1 MRRRVVNDENIQR
14 VAVFRFG
21 RRDEAP
27 IVGIGGNQL
36 LASERTE
43 VGSIFLHGN
52 SLLEQSLA
60 VRINRFELI
69 WRFQ

>member
-1 MRRRVVNDENIQR
+1 MLRTIQT

-27 IVGIGGNQL
+27 IVGISQPGDQR

-43 VGSIFLHGN
+43 LGSIF
-52 SLLEQSLA
+52 SAQKLA
-60 VRINRFELI
+60 AGTIVGG
-69 WRFQ
+69 QD

>member
-27 IVGIGGNQL
+27 IVGIGNQL

-43 VGSIFLHGN
+43 FGSIFLHGN

>member
-1 MRRRVVNDENIQR
+1 MRRRVVNDENIQT

-27 IVGIGGNQL
+27 IVGIGQPGDQL

-43 VGSIFLHGN
+43 LGSIFFARK
-52 SLLEQSLA
+52 LA
-60 VRINRFELI
+60 AGTIVGG
-69 WRFQ
+69 QD